1 MLQAH
6 QDKKVAQMKEQ
17 IKAPEKIQL
26 SSEEIANIIRCT
38 VQNTDNQDAPKKLSM
53 VAKYRKSKGYEK

>member
-1 MLQAH
+1 
-6 QDKKVAQMKEQ
+6 MKEQ